1 MQIQTALAKIV
12 ESKNLSREESAQVF
26 NLIMTGET
34 TDAQIGAFLAA
45 MRVKGE
51 TAEELAGAAETMRDL
66 SSKVPLTSTEK
77 LVDTCG
83 TGGSGLKLFNISTA
97 AAFVA
102 SASGALVAKHG
113 NRKMTSFCGSAD
125 VLEAAGIK
133 LELTPE
139 QIADCINQIGIGFM
153 FAPAHHSAMR
163 YAGPVR
169 QELSI
174 RTMMNILGP
183 MTNPAQA
190 KRQVIGVFAREWQEK
205 IARVLQMLGSVHA
218 LVVHSE
224 GLDEIRLDAPTHV
237 VELKDDTITE
247 YTISPR
253 DFGIA
258 EATPEELQKL
268 SADSVSKSLELVKEG
283 LSQPDSLAANIVA
296 LNAGAAI
303 YASGVT
309 DDLKSGVS
317 AAQTI
322 IREKSGLAKLEE
334 LALLSSKET

>member
-51 TAEELAGAAETMRDL
+51 TAEELAGAAETMRSL
-66 SSKVPLTSTEK
+66 STKVPLTSTEK

-268 SADSVSKSLELVKEG
+268 SADSVSRSLELVKEG

-309 DDLKSGVS
+309 EDLKSGVS

-322 IREKSGLAKLEE
+322 IAEKSGLGKLKE
-334 LALLSSKET
+334 LTLLSSKET

>member
-51 TAEELAGAAETMRDL
+51 TAEELAGAAETMRSL
-66 SSKVPLTSTEK
+66 SSKVTLTSSEK

-97 AAFVA
+97 AAFVT

-309 DDLKSGVS
+309 DDLKSGVL

>member
-12 ESKNLSREESAQVF
+12 ESKNLSREESAEVF

-51 TAEELAGAAETMRDL
+51 TAEELAGAAETMRNL

-102 SASGALVAKHG
+102 SAGGAMVAKHG

-139 QIADCINQIGIGFM
+139 QIADCINKIGIGFM
-153 FAPAHHSAMR
+153 FAPVHHSAMR

-169 QELSI
+169 QQLSI
-174 RTMMNILGP
+174 RTMMNVLGP

-218 LVVHSE
+218 LVVHSK

-237 VELKDDTITE
+237 VELKDDTISE
-247 YTISPR
+247 YTISPM

-258 EATPEELQKL
+258 EATPEEIQKL
-268 SADSVSKSLELVKEG
+268 SADSVTKSFELVKEG

-303 YASGVT
+303 YASGVA
-309 DDLKSGVS
+309 DDLQSGVLV
-317 AAQTI
+317 AQTVI
-322 IREKSGLAKLEE
+322 AEKSGLAKLEE
-334 LALLSSKET
+334 LALLTSDET

>member
-51 TAEELAGAAETMRDL
+51 TAEELAGAAETMRNL

-125 VLEAAGIK
+125 VLEAAGIH

-153 FAPAHHSAMR
+153 LAPAHHSAMR

-258 EATPEELQKL
+258 EATTEELQKL
-268 SADSVSKSLELVKEG
+268 SADSVTKSLELVKEG

-322 IREKSGLAKLEE
+322 IAEKSGLAKLEE